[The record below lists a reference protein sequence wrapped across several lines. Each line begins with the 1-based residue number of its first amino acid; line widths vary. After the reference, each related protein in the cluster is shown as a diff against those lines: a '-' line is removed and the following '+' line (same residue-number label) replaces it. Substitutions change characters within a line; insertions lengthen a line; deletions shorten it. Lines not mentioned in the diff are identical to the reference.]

1 MSVGGALRGKLDRY
15 FIGSETG
22 DGMGR
27 FEGNIAEVRLW
38 NYAQDEGEIKEN
50 MRKVTTAP
58 DSRLAGYWRSNEG
71 PGGMVFDHSSHGN
84 LGPIKGSPAWTASTH
99 PVSEVGA
106 AS

>member
-1 MSVGGALRGKLDRY
+1 MGEEVAAGAGHLARDSRRQELCGEAVERCK
-15 FIGSETG
+15 
-22 DGMGR
+22 
-27 FEGNIAEVRLW
+27 
-38 NYAQDEGEIKEN
+38 DEGEIKEN

-58 DSRLAGYWRSNEG
+58 DSRLAGYWRINEG
-71 PGGMVFDHSSHGN
+71 PGGMIFDHSSHGN